1 MGLKTQE
8 STQASSMK
16 AASSMA
22 TTPSGANGGTSDA
35 SKRDRHSSTS
45 STARL
50 NLPSQSFPV
59 TRTPSAPFPV
69 TRTPSSQ
76 GLAMIKTTEYS
87 PPPTSLSFEDAVRI
101 LHATER
107 RLREETQ
114 LEIVD
119 LRLQMTASKIEKVT
133 FKASRL
139 HALRTLLNNC
149 RVLCRQEEDVMKDF
163 GRVKDRLTNIRGD
176 IDEDSYQD
184 TKSECLFH
192 GGRLTDVK
200 RRQRRLAGHAEVMRE
215 ELSSVMAPE
224 DITSAGEDE
233 EKFDVDRFKRESSQ
247 QPMFSLTATPL
258 TSYPL
263 FNSAPYSRGPSGDN
277 LNKQMRSYSPSVTT
291 SSTLPS
297 ARRETTTRI
306 SSCRATTGIPD
317 LTVEDT
323 GNIGDHSMPARGS
336 YPTTEDEQEEAYF
349 PSHRKKK
356 SVLHKR
362 PKMSS
367 AMSSS
372 VSSDTDGEEYNWT
385 NDNSIMQS
393 NVALIEAQLKR
404 KEMIDNEEEEEDKGS
419 KMSNEVTSEVN
430 LKQKPEDEAKRMAA
444 AEEEA
449 KRQAAEEEAIRKAV
463 AEQLEIEAKEQEEKD
478 RLKSEE
484 DAKRK
489 AVAEKRKAELEE
501 KKKEA
506 QEKKRFEE
514 EEKKKAIEEK
524 RKQDAEAKKKAL
536 EEKKKLE
543 EEQKKK
549 DEEEKIKAEEE
560 KKKKA
565 AAVTKKLEEKRA
577 QAKKAEEEKK
587 QAEEEKKKQAELK
600 KEES

>member
-8 STQASSMK
+8 STQASTMK
-16 AASSMA
+16 AASSIA

-76 GLAMIKTTEYS
+76 GLAMIKTTEDS

-119 LRLQMTASKIEKVT
+119 LRLQMTAAKIEKVT

-149 RVLCRQEEDVMKDF
+149 RVLCRQEEEVMKDF

-277 LNKQMRSYSPSVTT
+277 LNKQMRSHSPAVT
-291 SSTLPS
+291 SSFPS
-297 ARRETTTRI
+297 QSKGSKTI
-306 SSCRATTGIPD
+306 SSRTGGIPD
-317 LTVEDT
+317 LSVEDT
-323 GNIGDHSMPARGS
+323 TQDPSIAARNS
-336 YPTTEDEQEEAYF
+336 YPTTEDEQEPYF
-349 PSHRKKK
+349 PSHQRKKK

-362 PKMSS
+362 PKTTSVSS
-367 AMSSS
+367 A

-385 NDNSIMQS
+385 NDKSIMQS
-393 NVALIEAQLKR
+393 NAALIEAKLKR
-404 KEMIDNEEEEEDKGS
+404 KEQMDLENEDEMDTISKSNEE
-419 KMSNEVTSEVN
+419 
-430 LKQKPEDEAKRMAA
+430 
-444 AEEEA
+444 
-449 KRQAAEEEAIRKAV
+449 
-463 AEQLEIEAKEQEEKD
+463 
-478 RLKSEE
+478 
-484 DAKRK
+484 
-489 AVAEKRKAELEE
+489 
-501 KKKEA
+501 
-506 QEKKRFEE
+506 
-514 EEKKKAIEEK
+514 
-524 RKQDAEAKKKAL
+524 
-536 EEKKKLE
+536 
-543 EEQKKK
+543 
-549 DEEEKIKAEEE
+549 
-560 KKKKA
+560 
-565 AAVTKKLEEKRA
+565 
-577 QAKKAEEEKK
+577 
-587 QAEEEKKKQAELK
+587 
-600 KEES
+600 

>member
-1 MGLKTQE
+1 MAE
-8 STQASSMK
+8 SFQANTMK
-16 AASSMA
+16 AAANVA
-22 TTPSGANGGTSDA
+22 TTPSGANGTLGVP
-35 SKRDRHSSTS
+35 KRDRHSSTS

-59 TRTPSAPFPV
+59 TRPPSAPFPV
-69 TRTPSSQ
+69 TRAPSSQ
-76 GLAMIKTTEYS
+76 GLSMIKTTEDS
-87 PPPTSLSFEDAVRI
+87 PPPTNLSFEDAVRI

-107 RLREETQ
+107 RLRTETQ

-119 LRLQMTASKIEKVT
+119 LRIQMTASKIEKVT

-149 RVLCRQEEDVMKDF
+149 RVLCRQEEEVMKDF

-192 GGRLTDVK
+192 GGKLTDIK

-224 DITSAGEDE
+224 DISSAGEDE

-297 ARRETTTRI
+297 ARRENTTRI
-306 SSCRATTGIPD
+306 SSSRATTGIPD
-317 LTVEDT
+317 LTVEHT
-323 GNIGDHSMPARGS
+323 GNIGDNSMPARGS

-362 PKMSS
+362 PKTTSVSS
-367 AMSSS
+367 AMSS
-372 VSSDTDGEEYNWT
+372 DTEGEEYNWP
-385 NDNSIMQS
+385 NDKSIMQS
-393 NVALIEAQLKR
+393 NVALIEAKLQRKEQLDKEHEEEVDMSTKVDEEKILEDEIKR
-404 KEMIDNEEEEEDKGS
+404 KEEED
-419 KMSNEVTSEVN
+419 
-430 LKQKPEDEAKRMAA
+430 
-444 AEEEA
+444 
-449 KRQAAEEEAIRKAV
+449 AIQKAV
-463 AEQLEIEAKEQEEKD
+463 EEQLEREAK
-478 RLKSEE
+478 
-484 DAKRK
+484 
-489 AVAEKRKAELEE
+489 
-501 KKKEA
+501 
-506 QEKKRFEE
+506 
-514 EEKKKAIEEK
+514 
-524 RKQDAEAKKKAL
+524 
-536 EEKKKLE
+536 
-543 EEQKKK
+543 
-549 DEEEKIKAEEE
+549 
-560 KKKKA
+560 
-565 AAVTKKLEEKRA
+565 
-577 QAKKAEEEKK
+577 
-587 QAEEEKKKQAELK
+587 
-600 KEES
+600 